1 MAVLKEPFGRTRN
14 GEDVDKY
21 ILRSGEL
28 EAEVLTFGATIRRLL
43 APARSGEPVDVV
55 LGYDSVRGYEDNGG
69 YLGALVGRY
78 ANRIAGPCCV
88 VDGETV
94 PLEANEGPKQ
104 LHGGPR
110 GFSRRVFQGRQDG
123 ENAVTFTYTA
133 AAGEGGFP
141 GELTLR
147 VTYTLTP
154 SDRAA
159 LLSQ

>member
-94 PLEANEGPKQ
+94 PLEA
-104 LHGGPR
+104 
-110 GFSRRVFQGRQDG
+110 
-123 ENAVTFTYTA
+123 
-133 AAGEGGFP
+133 
-141 GELTLR
+141 
-147 VTYTLTP
+147 
-154 SDRAA
+154 
-159 LLSQ
+159 LSLIHI

>member
-94 PLEANEGPKQ
+94 PLEANEGASKQ
-104 LHGGPR
+104 LHGGSA
-110 GFSRRVFQGRQDG
+110 GFSHRERRHLLPDEPGGGGGLPGDAGAARHLR
-123 ENAVTFTYTA
+123 AV
-133 AAGEGGFP
+133 P
-141 GELTLR
+141 R
-147 VTYTLTP
+147 
-154 SDRAA
+154 RAEA
-159 LLSQ
+159 PL